1 MSLTVSTY
9 EEDNAF
15 EALEVIEQALSVSDW
30 DFERD
35 ESGAV
40 QCIANTRWGELGA
53 LFAVR
58 AEPAALHFSMTL
70 DVKPQAAR
78 QSSIGELVLTINER
92 LWLGHF
98 DYWLE
103 DHVILFRHSLPL
115 TGRVAPTTGEI
126 HAVMS
131 AALDAVERF
140 VPAFN
145 FVIWAGKSPAEA
157 LAAVMFETDGEA

>member
-1 MSLTVSTY
+1 MSLSTLTFETDENETV
-9 EEDNAF
+9 
-15 EALEVIEQALSVSDW
+15 EAIEQALAHTDW
-30 DFERD
+30 DYERD
-35 ESGAV
+35 ESGGV
-40 QCIANTRWGELGA
+40 QCIAATRWGEIGA

-58 AEPAALHFSMTL
+58 EEPAALHFSMTL
-70 DVKPQAAR
+70 DVKPQAAK
-78 QSSIGELVLTINER
+78 QSVIGELILAINER

-98 DYWLE
+98 DYWVD
-103 DHVILFRHSLPL
+103 DHVILFRHTIPL
-115 TGRVAPTTGEI
+115 GGRSAPSPTEV

-131 AALDAVERF
+131 AGLEAVERF

>member
-1 MSLTVSTY
+1 MSLTTLT
-9 EEDNAF
+9 F
-15 EALEVIEQALSVSDW
+15 ETDENETVEAIEQALAHTDW
-30 DFERD
+30 DYERD
-35 ESGAV
+35 DSGGI
-40 QCIANTRWGELGA
+40 QCIASTRWGEIGA

-58 AEPAALHFSMTL
+58 EEPAALHFSMTL

-78 QSSIGELVLTINER
+78 QSVIGELILSINER

-98 DYWLE
+98 DYWME
-103 DHVILFRHSLPL
+103 DHVILFRHTIPL
-115 TGRVAPTTGEI
+115 LGRAAPSPNEV

-131 AALDAVERF
+131 AGLEAVERF

-145 FVIWAGKSPAEA
+145 FVIWAGKSPSEA